1 MPDTAL
7 SGLSQLIT
15 DPTQLGLILAAVVC
29 GLFFGVVPG
38 LGGKLG
44 IVLLIPFAVSLE
56 PEAGLVFLIAMHS
69 VVHTG
74 GSVPSILFGVPG
86 TGPDAA
92 TVVDGYPLARRGQA
106 GRALGASLC
115 ASAVGG
121 VIGALFLVA
130 ILPVLTPIVLA
141 FSPAEFFL
149 LAVLGIVLIS
159 AVSGDSLR
167 KGVIVGCF
175 GLCLSFVGLSPETGE
190 PRYAFGQLFLWDGI
204 DFVTA
209 VLAVFAVPELIALG
223 VRGGAIADETN
234 VRHYRMHQ
242 VLRGMGDV
250 FRHRWLVLRTSLIGA
265 IVGLIPGL
273 GGDVASWMCYGHAVQ
288 SSREPERFGKG
299 AIEGVIAPET
309 ANNSKEGGALLPTLL
324 FGLPG
329 SSGMALLLGAMV
341 ALGVQPG
348 PRILVE
354 RPALIWTLFGVLV
367 IANIVAAAVLLA
379 IAPRLARVARVR
391 AGLLIPLVLS
401 LSLLGSYL
409 SALDWQ
415 HLLVFLVL
423 GVLGY
428 GLKHFDWPR
437 PPFVI
442 GLALGG
448 IAEVSLFQALAIWGG
463 TFFLRPVSLVL
474 LAMIAL
480 SVLFYLWHRRRSGED
495 RHG

>member
-1 MPDTAL
+1 
-7 SGLSQLIT
+7 
-15 DPTQLGLILAAVVC
+15 
-29 GLFFGVVPG
+29 
-38 LGGKLG
+38 
-44 IVLLIPFAVSLE
+44 
-56 PEAGLVFLIAMHS
+56 
-69 VVHTG
+69 
-74 GSVPSILFGVPG
+74 
-86 TGPDAA
+86 
-92 TVVDGYPLARRGQA
+92 
-106 GRALGASLC
+106 
-115 ASAVGG
+115 
-121 VIGALFLVA
+121 
-130 ILPVLTPIVLA
+130 
-141 FSPAEFFL
+141 
-149 LAVLGIVLIS
+149 
-159 AVSGDSLR
+159 
-167 KGVIVGCF
+167 
-175 GLCLSFVGLSPETGE
+175 
-190 PRYAFGQLFLWDGI
+190 
-204 DFVTA
+204 
-209 VLAVFAVPELIALG
+209 
-223 VRGGAIADETN
+223 
-234 VRHYRMHQ
+234 
-242 VLRGMGDV
+242 MGDV

-299 AIEGVIAPET
+299 AIEGVIAPEA

-367 IANIVAAAVLLA
+367 IANIVAAAVLFV
-379 IAPRLARVARVR
+379 IAPRLARIARVR

>member
-204 DFVTA
+204 DFA
-209 VLAVFAVPELIALG
+209 P
-223 VRGGAIADETN
+223 GAAWN
-234 VRHYRMHQ
+234 
-242 VLRGMGDV
+242 G
-250 FRHRWLVLRTSLIGA
+250 
-265 IVGLIPGL
+265 
-273 GGDVASWMCYGHAVQ
+273 
-288 SSREPERFGKG
+288 
-299 AIEGVIAPET
+299 
-309 ANNSKEGGALLPTLL
+309 
-324 FGLPG
+324 
-329 SSGMALLLGAMV
+329 
-341 ALGVQPG
+341 
-348 PRILVE
+348 
-354 RPALIWTLFGVLV
+354 
-367 IANIVAAAVLLA
+367 
-379 IAPRLARVARVR
+379 
-391 AGLLIPLVLS
+391 
-401 LSLLGSYL
+401 
-409 SALDWQ
+409 
-415 HLLVFLVL
+415 
-423 GVLGY
+423 
-428 GLKHFDWPR
+428 
-437 PPFVI
+437 
-442 GLALGG
+442 
-448 IAEVSLFQALAIWGG
+448 
-463 TFFLRPVSLVL
+463 
-474 LAMIAL
+474 
-480 SVLFYLWHRRRSGED
+480 
-495 RHG
+495 